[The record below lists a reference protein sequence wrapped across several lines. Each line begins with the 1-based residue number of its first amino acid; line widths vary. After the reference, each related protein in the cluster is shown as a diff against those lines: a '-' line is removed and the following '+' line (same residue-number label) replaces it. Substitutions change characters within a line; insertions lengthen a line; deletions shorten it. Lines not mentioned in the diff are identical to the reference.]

1 MCLAATAL
9 GRKARPLHLLTL
21 KHVTHLQ
28 EAVSL
33 VLHEASTCSAPA
45 H

>member
-1 MCLAATAL
+1 MCFPATAL
-9 GRKARPLHLLTL
+9 GRKARSLHLSTL
-21 KHVTHLQ
+21 KHVAHLQ

-33 VLHEASTCSAPA
+33 VLHEASMSSAPT